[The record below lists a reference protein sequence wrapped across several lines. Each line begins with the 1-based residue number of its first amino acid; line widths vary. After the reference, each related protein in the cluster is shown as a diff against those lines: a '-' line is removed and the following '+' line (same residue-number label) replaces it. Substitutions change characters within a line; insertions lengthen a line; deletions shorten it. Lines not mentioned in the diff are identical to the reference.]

1 MTLKEWLV
9 IITLTLVFVLVF
21 AARARAIDSIWQGCP
36 MGTYAC
42 TNLEAGA
49 MDRLQ
54 FKGDY
59 GTLDPPA
66 YTANDYLDDSNFGID
81 FSPSANVACSA
92 VGCNLSFMQLDGH
105 YKFGP
110 VDPEFIGVYAD
121 YAALAPYM
129 SAVKAGPRIE
139 SADGPAEKGIFGGF
153 FNLFWAAPKRL
164 VTKAGSSTLSI
175 GTAVLDQ
182 SVLQFDAAP
191 SVAPQPTHTS
201 FFDQSLTKLTLNAT
215 ANVASIK
222 SFVSSPRVQEVVANT
237 GGNNGLV
244 VAERVGLH
252 VYDVDKVL
260 PGDPPITTNPTITAN
275 YGIKIEAQTSGGTN
289 YGIWNNAY
297 LNQLDDAYFQD
308 PAHFNDPAYF
318 NDKLNVDSEHGIF
331 LKKAGT
337 AADPGTGYVK
347 LYAKN
352 GQDDVYIFANGGAEK
367 KVLTS
372 TGDNSLSGSTVVS
385 GTVNL
390 SSGITV
396 SDQVTLTN
404 TAKLVTSPAVQ
415 DITSGGTTQVVSGVS
430 IWAQTNNQLV
440 ASAPIVSIS
449 AGTEVAGTTH
459 LFIQGPSFTSCPIAT
474 SPAPQEGQCVKYIS
488 TEATYKLVFP
498 TQPSG
503 SPCIVSDGS
512 YFGAMILEPG
522 RGVEFCY
529 VSSKWRVMGK

>member
-1 MTLKEWLV
+1 MQQLK
-9 IITLTLVFVLVF
+9 
-21 AARARAIDSIWQGCP
+21 
-36 MGTYAC
+36 
-42 TNLEAGA
+42 
-49 MDRLQ
+49 
-54 FKGDY
+54 
-59 GTLDPPA
+59 
-66 YTANDYLDDSNFGID
+66 
-81 FSPSANVACSA
+81 
-92 VGCNLSFMQLDGH
+92 
-105 YKFGP
+105 
-110 VDPEFIGVYAD
+110 
-121 YAALAPYM
+121 
-129 SAVKAGPRIE
+129 
-139 SADGPAEKGIFGGF
+139 
-153 FNLFWAAPKRL
+153 
-164 VTKAGSSTLSI
+164 
-175 GTAVLDQ
+175 
-182 SVLQFDAAP
+182 
-191 SVAPQPTHTS
+191 
-201 FFDQSLTKLTLNAT
+201 
-215 ANVASIK
+215 
-222 SFVSSPRVQEVVANT
+222 
-237 GGNNGLV
+237 
-244 VAERVGLH
+244 
-252 VYDVDKVL
+252 
-260 PGDPPITTNPTITAN
+260 
-275 YGIKIEAQTSGGTN
+275 
-289 YGIWNNAY
+289 
-297 LNQLDDAYFQD
+297 DAYFQY
-308 PAHFNDPAYF
+308 PAYF
-318 NDKLNVDSEHGIF
+318 NDKLNVDSVHGIF
-331 LKKAGT
+331 LKQVGT

-347 LYAKN
+347 LYAKD